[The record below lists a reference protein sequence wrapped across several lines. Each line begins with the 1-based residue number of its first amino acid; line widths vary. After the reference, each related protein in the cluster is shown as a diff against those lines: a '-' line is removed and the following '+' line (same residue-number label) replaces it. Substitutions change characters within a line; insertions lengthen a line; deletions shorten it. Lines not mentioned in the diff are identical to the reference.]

1 MIVRFE
7 RPDALLERVGY
18 WASQTPSAPAVS
30 VGGDTLS
37 YAELWSAVRDRASGL
52 HRSGV
57 EPGDVLGMCLV
68 RGVQPILTALSAWA
82 VGATWTFLD
91 ADFPVARLQ
100 SIVDGAALGW
110 LVSDGSVADLDRVT
124 TLPLD
129 SLDADGR
136 RRPEYAID
144 SRLCPDAGLAYL
156 IFTSG
161 STGVPKGV
169 AVEHRNLRFFLE
181 AFDETVLQSPTGAVW
196 VAGAALS
203 FDMCIPETIGALT
216 CGGHV
221 VVRRRLE
228 ALAPIVDRYAATH
241 LQCTPTQLALFMADE
256 LEREALLTLR
266 HVIVAGEP
274 VPVRLAGEF
283 RKVFDGRLTNAYG
296 PTEITVYATAFE
308 IVEPPNCRVPVG
320 KAYPGIIC
328 ALIDP
333 ETGQVLGEGQRGELV
348 IAGPGVS
355 RGYYRR
361 EDLTTPVFVDL
372 PIGPGGEVVR
382 AYRSGD
388 SAEIDPTGV
397 VTVFGRLDH
406 QVKVRGQRVELGEVE
421 AILMQHSAIRIAA
434 VIVVRTSGGNNDA
447 RLVAHVVT
455 HGGTDGTAAHVTA
468 AELREFCHARLPQ
481 FMVPA
486 FVEIHEALPYTA
498 TGKVDRNSLAAR
510 GLPVVSE
517 HTQAVVARFPGA
529 DPRLAVMIRLWAETL
544 GVGVAPDENFFH
556 AGGHSLLGVELLMK
570 VREHFGRRL
579 ALGSLV
585 TAGTPRLMLAAVDA
599 DGSDHRCLQLLRSGT
614 GPATVIIHGGGGYLL
629 RLYALAQRVTP
640 GQPVFGLQAF
650 GLHPGE
656 IVDRSVPEIAKR
668 YLGELALE
676 GLFGDALGVVIGY
689 SGGGI
694 IAAEMGAQLHDNGS
708 PTPLIV
714 ALDTDLPG
722 TAPMTRRGYWWNL
735 LLNVLQGG
743 PSVVGVWWR
752 VRNSRA
758 VEDLRRTGLRE
769 EAARHG
775 YVDIQSHLES
785 VLSAYRPRPVPA
797 NLGLVRVTEESPS
810 ERPDFGWARFVGG
823 RFAQRTTKGDHFSIL
838 EEPRLDGLVDTITQ
852 LVVELSTGR

>member
-1 MIVRFE
+1 MIARSE
-7 RPDALLERVGY
+7 RPDALLERVAY
-18 WASQTPSAPAVS
+18 WANRTPSAPAAS
-30 VGGDTLS
+30 VGGDTMT

-52 HRSGV
+52 HRAGV
-57 EPGDVLGMCLV
+57 KPGDVLGMCLV

-91 ADFPVARLQ
+91 ADFPIARLQ

-110 LVSDGSVADLDRVT
+110 LVSDGGVADLDRVT

-136 RRPEYAID
+136 HQPAYVID
-144 SRLCPDAGLAYL
+144 PKLCPDMGLAYL

-181 AFDETVLQSPTGAVW
+181 AFDETVLQSPTDAVW

-256 LEREALLTLR
+256 LEREALLRLS

-283 RKVFDGRLTNAYG
+283 REAFHGRLTNAYG

-308 IVEPPNCRVPVG
+308 ILEPPKCLVPVG
-320 KAYPGIIC
+320 AAYPDIIC

-333 ETGQVLGEGQRGELV
+333 VTGEVLGAGQRGELV

-361 EDLTTPVFVDL
+361 EDLTTPVFVEL
-372 PIGPGGEVVR
+372 PIGPGGETVR

-388 SAEIDPTGV
+388 DAEIDPNGV

-406 QVKVRGQRVELGEVE
+406 QVKVRGQRLELGEVE
-421 AILMQHSAIRIAA
+421 AILMQHAAVRIAA
-434 VIVVRTSGGNNDA
+434 VIVIRTSGRDNDA
-447 RLVAHVVT
+447 RLVAHVVA
-455 HGGTDGTAAHVTA
+455 HGGADFTAADVTA
-468 AELREFCHARLPQ
+468 AELREFCHARLPE

-486 FVEIHEALPYTA
+486 FVQIHDALPYTA
-498 TGKVDRNSLAAR
+498 TGKVDRNSLVAR
-510 GLPVVSE
+510 GLPVASE
-517 HTQAVVARFPGA
+517 DTQVVIERFMGA
-529 DPRLAVMIRLWAETL
+529 DPRLAVMIRLWVETL
-544 GVGVAPDENFFH
+544 RAGVGPDENFFH
-556 AGGHSLLGVELLMK
+556 AGGHSLLGVELFMK

-579 ALGSLV
+579 PLGSLV

-640 GQPVFGLQAF
+640 GRPVFGLQAF

-656 IVDRSVPEIAKR
+656 KVDRSVPDIATR
-668 YLGELALE
+668 YLGELALD
-676 GLFGDALGVVIGY
+676 GLFGDALGVIIGY

-694 IAAEMGAQLHDNGS
+694 IAAEMGAQLHDMGN
-708 PTPLIV
+708 PTPLIL

-722 TAPMTRRGYWWNL
+722 NAPMTRRGYWKNL

-743 PSVVGVWWR
+743 PSVISMWWR

-758 VEDLRRTGLRE
+758 LEDLRRTGLRE
-769 EAARHG
+769 EAAQHG

-785 VLSAYRPRPVPA
+785 VLLAHRPRPVPA

-810 ERPDFGWARFVGG
+810 ERPDFGWARVVEG
-823 RFAQRTTKGDHFSIL
+823 RFAERTTKGDHFSIL
-838 EEPRLDGLVDTITQ
+838 EEPRLDGLVDTISQ
-852 LVVELSTGR
+852 LVAELSAGR